1 MDQKKIANTLEAYF
15 SDANLMW
22 DKTMQ
27 LLISN
32 GDDGCV
38 AFERLIKLQRFKP
51 MNIDA
56 KQLKDAASEHSMKR
70 LKISDDGNSIGRIKP
85 YILKKTEVLDDWS
98 IYVEG
103 LHKKYQTEQLISD
116 LFQKHVGRVSFV
128 QIPANRYG
136 VTQFHGFC
144 FVEFDDKDNVEKAV
158 ELMNMENDEKIP
170 NENDTIAKLGLK
182 VMTKNMWNKYQDEY
196 LAHMKMTSE
205 HIAQLWRD
213 HNDEQRS
220 QPTNRKSEPSTPPL
234 RNTVNATKTKDDS
247 TMVYPK
253 NVIIFVRNIH
263 PKSSKTTIRTLLEQ
277 SGAATAFVKHKKGL
291 DSCHVRMATPEDTE
305 KVAQYF
311 GTHHLIQDSG
321 IDSQGTATDASTG
334 ASSAISVRPISGKE
348 EEIYWKDD
356 PKCGEMMT

>member
-38 AFERLIKLQRFKP
+38 AFERLIKLQRMKP

-56 KQLKDAASEHSMKR
+56 KQLKDAASEYSMKR

-85 YILKKTEVLDDWS
+85 YILKKTDVLDDWS

-103 LHKKYQTEQLISD
+103 LSKKYQDEQHISD
-116 LFQKHVGRVSFV
+116 LFQTHVGRVSFV

-158 ELMNMENDEKIP
+158 EMMNMENDDKIL

-196 LAHMKMTSE
+196 LIHKRMASE
-205 HIAQLWRD
+205 HITQLWRD
-213 HNDEQRS
+213 YNDEERL
-220 QPTNRKSEPSTPPL
+220 TNQKVESSTAPL
-234 RNTVNATKTKDDS
+234 RNTVHSTKKIEDS
-247 TMVYPK
+247 TMAYPK

-263 PKSSKTTIRTLLEQ
+263 PKSSKTTIRKLLEQ

-291 DSCHVRMATPEDTE
+291 DSCHVRMASPEDTE
-305 KVAQYF
+305 KVSQYF

-321 IDSQGTATDASTG
+321 IDSQGTVIDASTG
-334 ASSAISVRPISGKE
+334 ASSAISVRAISGKE